1 MEGKLAPPP
10 KFYSGPLFRNTCD
23 LICPLGK
30 AILLRQMD
38 EISPHVSGGAMLR
51 PFRSSFARHQGRYIF
66 PQRIILQWRRIGFGI
81 RVGKLHDRGIE
92 HSHAHAQKDPL
103 TN

>member
-38 EISPHVSGGAMLR
+38 EISPHVSGLCGDHLGAALR
-51 PFRSSFARHQGRYIF
+51 DIKVDISAADHSPVAEN
-66 PQRIILQWRRIGFGI
+66 RIWRPCRKVAPS
-81 RVGKLHDRGIE
+81 RD
-92 HSHAHAQKDPL
+92 
-103 TN
+103 

>member
-51 PFRSSFARHQGRYIF
+51 PFRSSFARHQGRYF
-66 PQRIILQWRRIGFGI
+66 RSGSFSSGESDLAA
-81 RVGKLHDRGIE
+81 VSESCTIE
-92 HSHAHAQKDPL
+92 GLSTRTRTRKRTH
-103 TN
+103 